1 MYHIAVSSVLC
12 SRSFVLY
19 FMTLFIVQDCN
30 RCAAEAPPSWM
41 AAVHQTLR
49 KYSGNIAVDTAVRTI
64 SHHWLKTGKEVGTYH
79 SNNYQ
84 IKPCFWVP
92 QKKGLI
98 HTQVIVLLCARHICT
113 LKFPKNFKR
122 RTFYYETA
130 EAFVSNLRKD
140 LNQTTLMQTTGYV
153 SSQYL
158 NITQISRHNTIVAR
172 NIAQS

>member
-30 RCAAEAPPSWM
+30 RCAVEAPPSWM

-64 SHHWLKTGKEVGTYH
+64 SPHWLKTGKEVGTYH

-84 IKPCFWVP
+84 IKPCF
-92 QKKGLI
+92 
-98 HTQVIVLLCARHICT
+98 
-113 LKFPKNFKR
+113 
-122 RTFYYETA
+122 
-130 EAFVSNLRKD
+130 
-140 LNQTTLMQTTGYV
+140 
-153 SSQYL
+153 
-158 NITQISRHNTIVAR
+158 
-172 NIAQS
+172 